1 MEDIKMENIKEN
13 IKENVKNIYQAID
26 DKKAIDITIIDISG
40 VSVMADYFIIASASN
55 PNQLE
60 ALLDAADKVMYEQN
74 ILPKQVEGGKNSPWI
89 LMDYGDIIVHL
100 FTEEGRNFYDLERI
114 WRDGEEVDIDSL

>member
-1 MEDIKMENIKEN
+1 MSK
-13 IKENVKNIYQAID
+13 IKENVKKIYEAID
-26 DKKAIDITIIDISG
+26 DKKAIDIKVIDISG
-40 VSVMADYFIIASASN
+40 VSIVADYFIIASASN

-60 ALLDAADKVMYEQN
+60 ALEDAADKVMYKQD

-100 FTEEGRNFYDLERI
+100 FTEEGRDFYDLERI
-114 WRDGEEVDIDSL
+114 WRDGIEVDINSI

>member
-1 MEDIKMENIKEN
+1 MSK
-13 IKENVKNIYQAID
+13 IKENVKKIYEAID
-26 DKKAIDITIIDISG
+26 DKKAIDIKVIDISG
-40 VSVMADYFIIASASN
+40 VSIVADYFIIASASN

-60 ALLDAADKVMYEQN
+60 ALEDAADKVMYEQD

-100 FTEEGRNFYDLERI
+100 FTEEGRDFYDLERI
-114 WRDGEEVDIDSL
+114 WRDGIEVDINSI

>member
-1 MEDIKMENIKEN
+1 MSK
-13 IKENVKNIYQAID
+13 IKENVKKIYEAID
-26 DKKAIDITIIDISG
+26 DKKAIDIKVIDISG
-40 VSVMADYFIIASASN
+40 VSIVADYFIIASASN

-60 ALLDAADKVMYEQN
+60 ALEDAADKVMYEQD

-100 FTEEGRNFYDLERI
+100 FTEEGRDFYNLERI
-114 WRDGEEVDIDSL
+114 WRDGIEVDINSI

>member
-1 MEDIKMENIKEN
+1 MDK
-13 IKENVKNIYQAID
+13 IKENVKRIYNAID
-26 DKKAIDITIIDISG
+26 DKKAIDITIIDIGG

-60 ALLDAADKVMYEQN
+60 ALVDATDKIMYEQD
-74 ILPKQVEGGKNSPWI
+74 ILPRQVEGGKNSPWI

-100 FTEEGRNFYDLERI
+100 FTEEGRDFYDLERI
-114 WRDGEEVDIDSL
+114 WRDGEVVDIDSL

>member
-1 MEDIKMENIKEN
+1 MENKKITDIKSNIKN
-13 IKENVKNIYQAID
+13 NVKKIYNAID
-26 DKKAIDITIIDISG
+26 DKKAIDITVIDISE

-60 ALLDAADKVMYEQN
+60 ALLDAADKVMYEQD
-74 ILPKQVEGGKNSPWI
+74 IQPKQIEGGKNSPWI

-100 FTEEGRNFYDLERI
+100 FTEEGRGFYDLERI
-114 WRDGEEVDIDSL
+114 WRDGEAVDIDSL

>member
-1 MEDIKMENIKEN
+1 MNTT
-13 IKENVKNIYQAID
+13 KENVKEIYKAID
-26 DKKAIDITIIDISG
+26 DKKAIDIKVIDISP
-40 VSVMADYFIIASASN
+40 VSIVADYFIIASASN

-60 ALLDAADKVMYEQN
+60 ALEDAADKVMYEQD

-100 FTEEGRNFYDLERI
+100 FTEEGRDFYDLERI
-114 WRDGEEVDIDSL
+114 WRDGVEVDIKEL